1 MDITYI
7 KKPAYSKQC
16 GQTVLAMLTAT
27 SVKEICRQTG
37 NNKLRNSDI
46 TRFLKENEIK
56 HEFKRCR
63 HYDQLPKYAIVKLS
77 IEGQSYNY
85 WCLKMNDIFYD
96 PEVGTIKEYNN
107 ESIQPISYIKIE
119 L

>member
-1 MDITYI
+1 MIITYL
-7 KKPAYSKQC
+7 KKPVHSKKC
-16 GQTVLAMLTAT
+16 GQTVLAMLTKT
-27 SVKEICRQTG
+27 SIKDVCKQAG

-46 TRFLKENEIK
+46 LKFLKENEIK
-56 HEFKRCR
+56 HEYKRCR
-63 HYDQLPKYAIVKLS
+63 HYDQLPKHAIIKLN

-85 WCLKMNDIFYD
+85 WCLKINDMFYD

-107 ESIQPISYIKIE
+107 ESIQPVSYIKIE